1 MCQTLPNGLHL
12 RSLWNCELLHFT
24 LHTPTK
30 LDDYFYARLMA
41 ADYYEG
47 NVPSDTTNAN
57 NRGANAS
64 LSVIIM
70 NERLIL

>member
-1 MCQTLPNGLHL
+1 
-12 RSLWNCELLHFT
+12 
-24 LHTPTK
+24 
-30 LDDYFYARLMA
+30 MA